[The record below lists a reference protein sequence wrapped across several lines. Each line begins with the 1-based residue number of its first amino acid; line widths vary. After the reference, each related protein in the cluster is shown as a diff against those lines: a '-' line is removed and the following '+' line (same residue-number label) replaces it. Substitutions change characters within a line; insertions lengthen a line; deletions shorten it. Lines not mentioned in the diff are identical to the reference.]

1 MKTQGGHCPI
11 RVYQQQCTIV
21 SDQAGVP
28 SRHVIRH
35 RDRRG
40 THVSRHN
47 VGEAMSLDADLT
59 EVDEWCLPYYV
70 KMLQHFEHGCRLP
83 AHGTLTVDVR
93 SGQAWRAL
101 EELARTKS
109 AVVLQRPDGGALE
122 MRLGEL
128 AKSRNVRVASGSQTS
143 CTVTY
148 CWRSP

>member
-1 MKTQGGHCPI
+1 MQRCVLKGEDDELMVDVVEV
-11 RVYQQQCTIV
+11 RVI
-21 SDQAGVP
+21 P
-28 SRHVIRH
+28 
-35 RDRRG
+35 
-40 THVSRHN
+40 
-47 VGEAMSLDADLT
+47 
-59 EVDEWCLPYYV
+59 
-70 KMLQHFEHGCRLP
+70 QHFEHGCRLP
-83 AHGTLTVDVR
+83 AHGTLTIDVR
-93 SGQAWRAL
+93 SGHAWRAL